1 MKNEKVLKKFESSGK
16 TRTKKVNEVEQIKE
30 IEKQKQINQNKKFF
44 NIVIITIII
53 IFILVLST
61 IFALINMNNNTI
73 MSGIKI
79 QNIDVS
85 GLTRE
90 EAKEKLNVIY
100 DEKLKKNIT
109 LEYQD
114 YQLVINP
121 SSLNITYD
129 IEEAIDK
136 AYEIGRNSNI
146 FINNYNIIFALLG
159 KENIKIDM
167 SISEENLSKMIDG
180 INSEIPEA
188 MEEVNYYIEENK
200 LIITKGKEGIRV
212 NSDELKER
220 IQNILN
226 STLNIQYYIKIPV
239 ENKKPNDID
248 IDKIYKEVY
257 KEVKDAYYTKDPF
270 TLYPEVQ
277 GIDFNK
283 EEAKSIIASEDKN
296 EYIIPLVITEP
307 KVKMSNIG
315 TEAFPDLLGTFT
327 TRYDESDI
335 DRATNLKIA
344 CNKINEKVILPEE
357 IFSYN
362 KTLGERTI
370 AAGYKNAKVYENGQV
385 VNGIGGGI
393 CQISSTLYNTVLQAN
408 LQIVER
414 RNHQFITSYVPT
426 GQDATVVY
434 GLIDF
439 KFKNSRKYAV
449 KIKASASN
457 GIATISIYGI
467 KEETEY
473 AISVET
479 KVLSSIPYTVK
490 YIEDSSLAVGTEK
503 IKQKGAYG
511 YVTETYLVK
520 KLNGNV
526 VSRELLSKDTYNAMQ
541 RIIAKGTK
549 VNN

>member
-16 TRTKKVNEVEQIKE
+16 TRTKKVNEIEEIKE
-30 IEKQKQINQNKKFF
+30 IEKQRQVNENKKFF

-53 IFILVLST
+53 ICVLVLST
-61 IFALINMNNNTI
+61 IFALINMNKNTI

-90 EAKEKLNVIY
+90 EAKEKLNVVY

-114 YQLVINP
+114 YELVINP

-129 IEEAIDK
+129 IEKAIDK
-136 AYEIGRNSNI
+136 AYEIGRKSNI

-159 KENIKIDM
+159 KENIKVDM
-167 SISEENLSKMIDG
+167 SINEENLSKIIDG

-212 NSDELKER
+212 NKDELKER
-220 IQNILN
+220 IQNTLN
-226 STLNIQYYIKIPV
+226 STLNTQYYVKIPV
-239 ENKKPNDID
+239 ENKKPSDID
-248 IDKIYKEVY
+248 IDKIYEEVH

-277 GIDFNK
+277 GVDFNK
-283 EEAKSIIASEDKN
+283 EEAKSIISSENKK
-296 EYIIPLVITEP
+296 EYTIPLVITEP
-307 KVKMSNIG
+307 KVTMSNIG

-344 CNKINEKVILPEE
+344 CKKINEKVILPEE

-393 CQISSTLYNTVLQAN
+393 CQISSTLYNTVLQSN

-439 KFKNSRKYAV
+439 KFKNSRKFAV
-449 KIKASASN
+449 KIKASANN

-467 KEETEY
+467 KEEKEY
-473 AISVET
+473 AISLET
-479 KVLSSIPYTVK
+479 KVISSIPYTVK

-541 RIIAKGTK
+541 RIILKGK
-549 VNN
+549 SK